1 VRLLLRLLTVQICPD
16 TPDTKSHADH
26 IAKAEPLLGTAVS
39 VIVVPE
45 AKLAPHVQA
54 QLRPGGAL
62 VTVPDPLPAKS
73 TVKVSPEKH
82 TTLAVMYP
90 VTRAPCDEIFPLLRF
105 VVTVAEMRASPH
117 ATPAALSTPAELT
130 VAMSGVFEAQVNR
143 ARNILCRWRMY
154 IGTKRPKLNLQ
165 PRVFVHRRG
174 CGPERFDRGLNGDGH
189 QLLPTPTARH
199 NDRQRANQE

>member
-1 VRLLLRLLTVQICPD
+1 MRLLLRLLTVQTCPD
-16 TPDTKSHADH
+16 TASHPTQLVKD
-26 IAKAEPLLGTAVS
+26 EPLFGTAVS
-39 VIVVPE
+39 VIVVPD
-45 AKLAPHVQA
+45 AKLAPHVPA
-54 QLRPGGAL
+54 QLRPGGEL

-130 VAMSGVFEAQVNR
+130 VAMPGVFEAQV
-143 ARNILCRWRMY
+143 
-154 IGTKRPKLNLQ
+154 T
-165 PRVFVHRRG
+165 VFVISFVAGG
-174 CGPERFDRGLNGDGH
+174 CI
-189 QLLPTPTARH
+189 
-199 NDRQRANQE
+199 